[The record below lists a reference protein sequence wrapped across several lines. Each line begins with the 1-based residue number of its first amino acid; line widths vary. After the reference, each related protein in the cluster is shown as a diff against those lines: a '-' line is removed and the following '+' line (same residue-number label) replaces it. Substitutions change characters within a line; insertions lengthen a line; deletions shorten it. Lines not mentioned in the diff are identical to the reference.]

1 MALTLLESTKLN
13 PGAVIRNSII
23 EEFARSSD
31 VLRVLPFQT
40 IPGNSLSYSRESVL
54 PSVGARGVNE
64 GYTESTG
71 VKSPQS
77 EALKIYGGD
86 LDVDSFILSTS
97 GIGQRVVEETMK
109 IKALAHYWTKS
120 FIKGDSSSNPRNFD
134 GLQIRLDGSQLFDAG
149 STSGGDPLSLAALD
163 ELIDSV
169 DMPSHLIMNRTMRRR
184 LAAASRDVSVGGQI
198 NYSVDEFGAK
208 ITSYAGLPI
217 LIADY
222 DETGTQIMPF
232 TEENPGGGTP
242 ASTSIYCVS
251 IGDGRLQGIQGYN
264 YDGSEGMTVRDL
276 GELNEKPVWRT
287 RIDWF
292 TAFVIYQSRA
302 AARLRGITNAAIIA

>member
-1 MALTLLESTKLN
+1 
-13 PGAVIRNSII
+13 
-23 EEFARSSD
+23 
-31 VLRVLPFQT
+31 
-40 IPGNSLSYSRESVL
+40 
-54 PSVGARGVNE
+54 
-64 GYTESTG
+64 
-71 VKSPQS
+71 
-77 EALKIYGGD
+77 
-86 LDVDSFILSTS
+86 LSTS

>member
-13 PGAVIRNSII
+13 PGAVIRNSVI
-23 EEFARSSD
+23 EEYARNSD
-31 VLRVLPFQT
+31 ILRILPFQT
-40 IPGNSLSYSRESVL
+40 IAGNSLSYSREETL

-64 GYTESTG
+64 GYTEGTG

-86 LDVDSFILSTS
+86 LDVDSFILATGGMS
-97 GIGQRVVEETMK
+97 QRAIEESMK

-134 GLQIRLDGSQLFDAG
+134 GLQVRIDGSQLLDAG
-149 STSGGDPLSLAALD
+149 STSGGDPLSLAMLD
-163 ELIDSV
+163 ELIDAV
-169 DMPSHLIMNRTMRRR
+169 DIPTHLIMNRTMR
-184 LAAASRDVSVGGQI
+184 LKLTQASRNETVGGQI
-198 NYSVDEFGAK
+198 NYSLDEFGTR
-208 ITSYAGLPI
+208 ITNYAGLPI

-251 IGDGRLQGIQGYN
+251 IGDGMLQGIQGYN
-264 YDGSEGMTVRDL
+264 YDGSEGMSVRDL
-276 GELNEKPVWRT
+276 GELNEKPAWRT

-292 TAFVIYQSRA
+292 TSFVIYQSRA
-302 AARLRGITNAAIIA
+302 AARLRGITNATIVA

>member
-86 LDVDSFILSTS
+86 LDVDSFILSTA